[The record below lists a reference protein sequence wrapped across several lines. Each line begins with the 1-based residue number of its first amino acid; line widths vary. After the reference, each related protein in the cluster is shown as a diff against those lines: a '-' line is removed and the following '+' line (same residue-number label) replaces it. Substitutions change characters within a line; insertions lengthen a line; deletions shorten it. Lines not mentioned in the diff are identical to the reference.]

1 MGLLEEYKLE
11 IEGRYGGMVKIT
23 ALL

>member
-11 IEGRYGGMVKIT
+11 IEGRVGGIVKIS
-23 ALL
+23 AL